1 MYDLPTSI
9 EVDDIEFH
17 IRNDGDFRVIL
28 DCFDALSDIELDADI
43 RVITALI
50 IFLED
55 INDVED
61 LNKLPDIGKAVA
73 EMYKFFNCGQAESPG
88 ATTNRKLI
96 DWNLDSQLIFSAI
109 NNVANKEVRLESYIH
124 WWTFMGY
131 YIAVGESVLSQVV
144 CIRDKSLKGKK
155 LEKHETE
162 FKRNN
167 PQYFNWNARSIEA
180 QEADEYVKS
189 IWNSGK

>member
-55 INDVED
+55 I
-61 LNKLPDIGKAVA
+61 
-73 EMYKFFNCGQAESPG
+73 
-88 ATTNRKLI
+88 
-96 DWNLDSQLIFSAI
+96 
-109 NNVANKEVRLESYIH
+109 
-124 WWTFMGY
+124 
-131 YIAVGESVLSQVV
+131 
-144 CIRDKSLKGKK
+144 
-155 LEKHETE
+155 
-162 FKRNN
+162 
-167 PQYFNWNARSIEA
+167 
-180 QEADEYVKS
+180 
-189 IWNSGK
+189 IWFLFYELF